1 MIFYSSLQPEGIDY
15 IIPFF
20 GCSILT
26 HSRANEGNV
35 RISVD
40 ICLRSSYIFQTGM
53 FKIWKQCHWGFL
65 NFLQRIWKLNLLSEL
80 AISEILPEI
89 LRANRNAVC
98 ALPSFSEFEVHC
110 PHVFPMFSPSGWELI
125 ALNPW
130 PPVWPPGQGL
140 PTWLVEVVV
149 SKGTPREAGELRK
162 PVEKIWVVSSAM

>member
-65 NFLQRIWKLNLLSEL
+65 NYLQRIWKLNLLSEM
-80 AISEILPEI
+80 AIPEI
-89 LRANRNAVC
+89 LRVNHNAVC
-98 ALPSFSEFEVHC
+98 ALPSFSEFEVRC
-110 PHVFPMFSPSGWELI
+110 PHVLKWLGAHTSQAWNQFDHPVAQVFQRGWWKSWFQREHLARLEHSGSQLRRFE
-125 ALNPW
+125 
-130 PPVWPPGQGL
+130 
-140 PTWLVEVVV
+140 WLVVLV
-149 SKGTPREAGELRK
+149 AG
-162 PVEKIWVVSSAM
+162 